1 MLDNTLKAD
10 ITFAYR
16 SSVYGMI
23 CLESWSS
30 YPSIDTSIVYVF
42 TWLDI
47 VSFQFSAILS
57 PRGTDRMS
65 CDVSQTRSSSAIGEN
80 MKIVVAKDD
89 IWTRDVKN
97 SNWDCIIR
105 VLFEYS
111 PSSIRVFAK
120 YYSSAREYSV
130 PNRVPGPK
138 KATELIYLMRRQPN
152 LVRVVDCVVAVEVVT
167 VLREHLREHNVPLVP
182 GERFINKQRICWM
195 LSTDDSMEQN

>member
-1 MLDNTLKAD
+1 M
-10 ITFAYR
+10 
-16 SSVYGMI
+16 YGMI

-97 SNWDCIIR
+97 SN
-105 VLFEYS
+105 
-111 PSSIRVFAK
+111 
-120 YYSSAREYSV
+120 
-130 PNRVPGPK
+130 
-138 KATELIYLMRRQPN
+138 
-152 LVRVVDCVVAVEVVT
+152 
-167 VLREHLREHNVPLVP
+167 
-182 GERFINKQRICWM
+182 
-195 LSTDDSMEQN
+195 